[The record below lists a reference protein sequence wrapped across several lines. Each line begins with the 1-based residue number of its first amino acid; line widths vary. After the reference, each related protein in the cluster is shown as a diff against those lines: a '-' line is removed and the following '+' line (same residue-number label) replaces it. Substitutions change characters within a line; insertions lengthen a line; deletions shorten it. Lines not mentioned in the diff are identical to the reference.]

1 MKPNWTNARLD
12 SLTGTQLK
20 ALLLVASDA
29 SPDLETMPHN
39 DLLKTAAD
47 ETTTVQELTRI
58 KDAAKVL
65 AKQAEDGAHRE
76 AAQLVYHVAVVAAF
90 VRHGVEISGR
100 PMRRQQAIYE
110 RFAAT
115 WAGHPIGD
123 LFREAVARTAAPPRT
138 E

>member
-1 MKPNWTNARLD
+1 MKPNWTHPRLEA
-12 SLTGTQLK
+12 LTGSQVK

-29 SPDLETMPHN
+29 PPDLETIPHN
-39 DLLKTAAD
+39 ELLKTAAD
-47 ETTTVQELTRI
+47 EATSVQELTRI
-58 KDAAKVL
+58 KEAGKVL
-65 AKQAEDGAHRE
+65 AKQAEDGPHRD

-90 VRHGVEISGR
+90 VRHDAEISGR
-100 PMRRQQAIYE
+100 PMRKQQTIYE

-123 LFREAVARTAAPPRT
+123 LFREALARIAAAPPP